1 MRGARRLTDCCS
13 TEQFRTTR
21 HSLLSRMRTSVELFL
36 INALESAECA
46 GERQLAF
53 FFDYHIAEKAI
64 FY

>member
-1 MRGARRLTDCCS
+1 
-13 TEQFRTTR
+13 
-21 HSLLSRMRTSVELFL
+21 MRTSVELFL
-36 INALESAECA
+36 TNALESAGCA